1 MAYYLLYYIEYNYVY
16 KENDRFAYSS
26 KIDTLLTNT
35 ENLLISKSEAYNTK
49 RLSQLKLQLA
59 RFELLKEWRNS
70 EKIILFM
77 SDIIRDLSLWSNE
90 IVNEQLE
97 KRFKIMF

>member
-1 MAYYLLYYIEYNYVY
+1 MSNEKRFELIY

-35 ENLLISKSEAYNTK
+35 ENLLISKSEVYNTK

-59 RFELLKEWRNS
+59 RFELLKECRNS
-70 EKIILFM
+70 EKIILFL

-90 IVNEQLE
+90 IVNEQFE
-97 KRFKIMF
+97 KRFKLMF